1 MTREGVDIR
10 SVMPAGFRAGML
22 AGSVARICNILS
34 FFVISAL
41 ACWWIQGDAD
51 RKRHLRFRRYVRVF
65 HNSLLSK
72 GFRDTPNDS
81 VFPVG
86 ETSWSRFL
94 PPGFDVVRIGK
105 TLRHPL
111 SFAIVSRCNMHPRQQ
126 SDSRQAAH
134 PWKGSRF
141 SAEPRGAVKRCVGL
155 SWQWVIFTRFWVKR
169 YQECHFAPVHKWQG
183 ARI

>member
-51 RKRHLRFRRYVRVF
+51 RKCYLRFRRYVRVF

-72 GFRDTPNDS
+72 GSRDTLNDA

-86 ETSWSRFL
+86 ETSQ
-94 PPGFDVVRIGK
+94 
-105 TLRHPL
+105 
-111 SFAIVSRCNMHPRQQ
+111 SRCNT
-126 SDSRQAAH
+126 
-134 PWKGSRF
+134 
-141 SAEPRGAVKRCVGL
+141 VGE
-155 SWQWVIFTRFWVKR
+155 TC
-169 YQECHFAPVHKWQG
+169 QENVTVP
-183 ARI
+183 